1 MKLKQSNYNFIC
13 DNLASL
19 LICLVLLISTVGC
32 TDTIQ
37 LVKDAQPTKAELLDE
52 INTEHQRWEAAP
64 AADPT
69 PYLRHYDDPDDA
81 QKDTDYLTDT
91 YSEYEAEKELTVEEA
106 EEDVNYLF
114 DALYYDYALYD
125 YFGGHAVFD
134 QAKDDVLQEVQS
146 RDSLT
151 CEDLQKILVSHLTFI
166 KDGHFN
172 INQDYPSEKDIPFFF
187 RQVMFV
193 KTDLGYQNANGKVV
207 ASVDNY
213 PDLDELF
220 KRSISAQGYLV
231 YYPVLLKPAT
241 FDGTEWEKH
250 TCDETLTVHYT
261 DGSTDTLT
269 ADTWS
274 QYYKELPKDQ
284 NTDLRQ
290 TDGIP
295 VFQFNSFDGSFLQE
309 VNAAAAQMSDA
320 AISMLDMRSNV
331 GGYEEVAHQW
341 ITRYSRQRVQGNG
354 VRYNVVNPV
363 SVARQAHRWQTHD
376 NILILLSG
384 KCSASSGEIIMDLA
398 YNLENSLIIG
408 ENTNGS
414 MIGNSGH
421 VELPNSKCSVNMT
434 FSTVYLTPDGSDY
447 FEEMRG
453 LSPDIWVPAGEAE
466 TLAAKLMKN
475 LK

>member
-1 MKLKQSNYNFIC
+1 MNSKLV
-13 DNLASL
+13 SL
-19 LICLVLLISTVGC
+19 FCCLIMLVSFSGC
-32 TDTIQ
+32 TKVTQ
-37 LVKDAQPTKAELLDE
+37 LVKDNQPTKADLLAE
-52 INTEHQRWEAAP
+52 INEEHRRWEGGSS
-64 AADPT
+64 DPT
-69 PYLRHYDDPDDA
+69 PYLRHYDDPADA
-81 QKDTDYLTDT
+81 QKSTDYLTDT
-91 YSEYEAEKELTVEEA
+91 YSEYDAAKELNPEEA

-114 DALYYDYALYD
+114 DAFYYDFAFYD

-134 QAKDDVLQEVQS
+134 QAKADTLQEVQS

-193 KTDLGYQNANGKVV
+193 KTDSGYQNANGKVV
-207 ASVDNY
+207 ASVDDH

-220 KRSISAQGYLV
+220 KRSISKEGYLV
-231 YYPVLLKPAT
+231 YYPVLLKEAK
-241 FDGTEWEKH
+241 FDGTEWDKH
-250 TCDETLTVHYT
+250 VCDEQLTVHYA
-261 DGSTDTLT
+261 DGSTDVLT

-274 QYYKELPKDQ
+274 QYYKDLPKGQ

-295 VFQFNSFDGSFLQE
+295 VFQFNHFDPSFLE
-309 VNAAAAQMSDA
+309 ETNDAAAQMSNA
-320 AISMLDMRSNV
+320 EISMLDLRSNV

-341 ITRYSRQRVQGNG
+341 FNRYSHQRVFGTG
-354 VRYNVVNPV
+354 VRY
-363 SVARQAHRWQTHD
+363 SVLPASLVASPSTSKTPRASND

-384 KCSASSGEIIMDLA
+384 KCSASCAEITLDLS
-398 YNLENSLIIG
+398 YNLDNSLIIG

-414 MIGNSGH
+414 MISNSGH
-421 VELPNSKCSVNMT
+421 IELPNSKCSVDMT

-447 FEEMRG
+447 FEELRG
-453 LSPDIWVPAGEAE
+453 FFPDIWVPAKEAE
-466 TLAAKLMKN
+466 TLAAKLMEN

>member
-1 MKLKQSNYNFIC
+1 MNSK
-13 DNLASL
+13 LASL
-19 LICLVLLISTVGC
+19 LCCLIMLVSFSGC
-32 TDTIQ
+32 TKVTQ
-37 LVKDAQPTKAELLDE
+37 LVKDAQPTKAELLAE
-52 INTEHQRWEAAP
+52 INEEHRRYEGGSS
-64 AADPT
+64 DPT
-69 PYLRHYDDPDDA
+69 PYLRHYDDPADA
-81 QKDTDYLTDT
+81 QKSTDYLTDT
-91 YSEYEAEKELTVEEA
+91 YSEYDAAKELNPEEA

-114 DALYYDYALYD
+114 DAFYYDFAFYD

-134 QAKDDVLQEVQS
+134 QAKADTLQEVQS

-166 KDGHFN
+166 KDGH
-172 INQDYPSEKDIPFFF
+172 
-187 RQVMFV
+187 
-193 KTDLGYQNANGKVV
+193 
-207 ASVDNY
+207 
-213 PDLDELF
+213 PDLDALF
-220 KRSISAQGYLV
+220 KRSISKEGYLV
-231 YYPVLLKPAT
+231 YYPVLLKKAK
-241 FDGTEWEKH
+241 FDGAEWDKH
-250 TCDETLTVHYT
+250 VCDEQLTVHYA
-261 DGSTDTLT
+261 DGSTDVLT

-320 AISMLDMRSNV
+320 AISMLDLRSNV

-341 ITRYSRQRVQGNG
+341 FNRYSHQRVFGTG
-354 VRYNVVNPV
+354 VRY
-363 SVARQAHRWQTHD
+363 SVLPASLVASPSTSKTPRASND

-384 KCSASSGEIIMDLA
+384 KCSASCAEITLDLS
-398 YNLENSLIIG
+398 YNLDNSLIIG

-414 MIGNSGH
+414 MISNSGH
-421 VELPNSKCSVNMT
+421 IELPNSKCSVDMT

-447 FEEMRG
+447 FEELRG
-453 LSPDIWVPAGEAE
+453 FFPDIWVPAKEAE
-466 TLAAKLMKN
+466 TLAAKLMEN

>member
-1 MKLKQSNYNFIC
+1 MKSK
-13 DNLASL
+13 LASL
-19 LICLVLLISTVGC
+19 LCCLIVLINFSGC
-32 TDTIQ
+32 TKVTQ
-37 LVKDAQPTKAELLDE
+37 LVKDSQPTKAELLDE

-69 PYLRHYDDPDDA
+69 PYLRHYDDPADA
-81 QKDTDYLTDT
+81 QKDTDYFTDT
-91 YSEYEAEKELTVEEA
+91 YSEYDAEKELTVDEA
-106 EEDVNYLF
+106 KADVNYLF

-134 QAKDDVLQEVQS
+134 QAKADTLQEVQS

-193 KTDLGYQNANGKVV
+193 KTDSGYQNANGKVV
-207 ASVDNY
+207 ASVDDH

-220 KRSISAQGYLV
+220 KRSISKEGYLV
-231 YYPVLLKPAT
+231 YYPVLLKEAK
-241 FDGTEWEKH
+241 FDGTEWDKH
-250 TCDETLTVHYT
+250 VCDEQLTVHYA
-261 DGSTDTLT
+261 DGSTDVLT

-274 QYYKELPKDQ
+274 QYYKDLPKGQ

-295 VFQFNSFDGSFLQE
+295 VFQFNHFDPSFLE
-309 VNAAAAQMSDA
+309 ETNDAAAQMSNA
-320 AISMLDMRSNV
+320 EISMLDLRSNV

-354 VRYNVVNPV
+354 VRYDVVNPV
-363 SVARQAHRWQTHD
+363 SVAIQAHRWQTHD

-384 KCSASSGEIIMDLA
+384 KCSASSAEITMDLA

-408 ENTNGS
+408 ENTNGC
-414 MIGNSGH
+414 MIGNGGH
-421 VELPNSKCSVNMT
+421 VELPNSKCSVIMT
-434 FSTVYLTPDGSDY
+434 SVCVYLLPEGTDY

-453 LSPDIWVPAGEAE
+453 LSPDIWVPAKEAE
-466 TLAAKLMKN
+466 TLAAKLMEN

>member
-1 MKLKQSNYNFIC
+1 MKSK
-13 DNLASL
+13 LASL
-19 LICLVLLISTVGC
+19 LCCLIVLINLSGC
-32 TDTIQ
+32 TKVTQ
-37 LVKDAQPTKAELLDE
+37 LVKDSQPTKAELLDE

-69 PYLRHYDDPDDA
+69 PYLRHYDDPADA
-81 QKDTDYLTDT
+81 QKDTDYFTDT
-91 YSEYEAEKELTVEEA
+91 YSEYDAEKELTVDEA
-106 EEDVNYLF
+106 KADVNYLF

-134 QAKDDVLQEVQS
+134 QAKADTLQEVQS

-193 KTDLGYQNANGKVV
+193 KTDSGYQNANGKVV
-207 ASVDNY
+207 ASVDDH

-220 KRSISAQGYLV
+220 KRSISEQGYLV

-269 ADTWS
+269 ADAWS
-274 QYYKELPKDQ
+274 QYYKDLPKGQ

-295 VFQFNSFDGSFLQE
+295 VFQFNHFDPSFLE
-309 VNAAAAQMSDA
+309 ETNDAAAQMSNA
-320 AISMLDMRSNV
+320 EISMLDLRSNV

-341 ITRYSRQRVQGNG
+341 FNRYSHQRVFGTG
-354 VRYNVVNPV
+354 VRY
-363 SVARQAHRWQTHD
+363 SVLPASLVASPSTSKTPRASND

-384 KCSASSGEIIMDLA
+384 KCSASCAEITLDLA

-408 ENTNGS
+408 ENTNGC
-414 MIGNSGH
+414 MIGNGGH
-421 VELPNSKCSVNMT
+421 VELPNSKCSVIMT
-434 FSTVYLTPDGSDY
+434 SVCVYLLPEGTDY

-453 LSPDIWVPAGEAE
+453 LSPDIWVPAKEAE
-466 TLAAKLMKN
+466 TLAAKLMEN

>member
-1 MKLKQSNYNFIC
+1 MNSKLV
-13 DNLASL
+13 SL
-19 LICLVLLISTVGC
+19 FCCLIMLVSFSGC
-32 TDTIQ
+32 TKVTQ
-37 LVKDAQPTKAELLDE
+37 LVKDNQPTKAELLAE
-52 INTEHQRWEAAP
+52 INEEHQRWEAAP

-69 PYLRHYDDPDDA
+69 PYLRHYDDPADA
-81 QKDTDYLTDT
+81 QKDTDYFTDT
-91 YSEYEAEKELTVEEA
+91 YSEYNAEKELTVEEA
-106 EEDVNYLF
+106 KEDVNYLF

-134 QAKDDVLQEVQS
+134 QAKADTLQEVQS

-193 KTDLGYQNANGKVV
+193 KTDSGYQNANGKVV

-220 KRSISAQGYLV
+220 KRSISEQGYLV
-231 YYPVLLKPAT
+231 YYPVLLKPAP

-269 ADTWS
+269 ADAWS
-274 QYYKELPKDQ
+274 QYYKDLPKGQ

-320 AISMLDMRSNV
+320 AISMLDLRSNI

-341 ITRYSRQRVQGNG
+341 INRYSRQRVFSTG
-354 VRYNVVNPV
+354 VRY
-363 SVARQAHRWQTHD
+363 SVLSASLVASPSTSKTPRASND

-384 KCSASSGEIIMDLA
+384 KCSASSAEITLDLS
-398 YNLENSLIIG
+398 YNLDNSLIIG

-414 MIGNSGH
+414 MIGNAGH
-421 VELPNSKCSVNMT
+421 IELPNSKCSVTMT
-434 FSTVYLTPDGSDY
+434 ASTVYLTPDGSDY
-447 FEEMRG
+447 FEELRG
-453 LSPDIWVPAGEAE
+453 FFPDIWVPAKEAE
-466 TLAAKLMKN
+466 TLAAKLMEN